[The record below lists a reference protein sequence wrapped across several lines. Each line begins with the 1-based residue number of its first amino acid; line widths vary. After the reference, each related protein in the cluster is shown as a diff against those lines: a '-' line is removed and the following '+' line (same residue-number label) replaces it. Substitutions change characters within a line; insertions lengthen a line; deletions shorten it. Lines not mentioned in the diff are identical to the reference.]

1 MLTLASPRS
10 SALCRPRWA
19 TPQSNRPSYG
29 ARAVRLAEAAGFVLM
44 PWQRQVLN
52 VALEVDPVSR
62 LPAYR
67 EVRVSVPRRSGKTVT
82 LLAVQIDRSLGWRHQ
97 RSLYT
102 AQDRANSRTK
112 WEEQVDLL
120 AESKLAGLFT
130 TRRQSG
136 LDSPHVRQWGMAA
149 DRIAQV

>member
-1 MLTLASPRS
+1 MPTPVSQRSSPRLAARWS
-10 SALCRPRWA
+10 TPRSPDRP
-19 TPQSNRPSYG
+19 THG
-29 ARAVRLAEAAGFVLM
+29 GRAVKLAEAAGWRLM

-52 VALEVDPVSR
+52 IGLELDPVSH

-102 AQDRANSRTK
+102 AQ
-112 WEEQVDLL
+112 
-120 AESKLAGLFT
+120 
-130 TRRQSG
+130 
-136 LDSPHVRQWGMAA
+136 
-149 DRIAQV
+149 